1 DYKTESVAEGLQR
14 CCPNGID
21 VYFDNVGGEILDAAL
36 GQLNL
41 RARVV
46 LCGMISQYNE
56 ENPVTRLTNFSNILF
71 KRARIEGFIVLDY
84 LDRVMEA
91 MTDLGTWLFG
101 GKLKYR
107 VDVVEGL
114 ENAPRAVNKLFDG
127 SNQGKL
133 VVRISAEPSA

>member
-1 DYKTESVAEGLQR
+1 MKHY
-14 CCPNGID
+14 CPNGID
-21 VYFDNVGGEILDAAL
+21 IYFDNVGGEILDAAL
-36 GQLNL
+36 GEINL
-41 RARVV
+41 HARVV
-46 LCGMISQYNE
+46 LCGMISQYTE
-56 ENPVTRLTNFSNILF
+56 AKPVTRLSNFSNILF

-91 MTDLGTWLFG
+91 MTDLGTWLFE

-107 VDVVEGL
+107 VDVVGGL

-133 VVRISAEPSA
+133 IVKISEEPGAAHS